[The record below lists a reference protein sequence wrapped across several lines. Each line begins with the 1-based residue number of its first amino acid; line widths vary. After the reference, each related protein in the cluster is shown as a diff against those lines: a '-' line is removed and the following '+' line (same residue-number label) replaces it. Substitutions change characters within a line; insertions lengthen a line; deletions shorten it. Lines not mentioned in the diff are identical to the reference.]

1 MDRRFSMRFL
11 SMTDAFNIHGA
22 PCVLLSESWILK
34 SKIRNLPSSFVN
46 KCKKLGEGKICF
58 S

>member
-1 MDRRFSMRFL
+1 MRFL

-34 SKIRNLPSSFVN
+34 SKIRNLPSYFVN
-46 KCKKLGEGKICF
+46 KCKNGGEGKICF